1 MANRLRDNINS
12 QYIEAA
18 NALRGKQARRRIA
31 AYVESYD
38 DVYFWRTVL
47 SRFEDDKRYFEV
59 MLPSKAR
66 LTRGKKSVLMNFLTD
81 NRNAVNNSGGNSAE
95 AGNAPTDSSRLGR
108 DMIACVDADYDY
120 LLQGVTD
127 QSRRVIESPYVFH
140 TYVYA
145 IENYQCFAPSLHDV
159 CVAVTLNDH
168 MVFNIEE
175 YLREYSQAIF
185 PLFVW
190 SIWHYRRDCYK
201 EFTISDFCTVI
212 ETGNFTIQ
220 KAPEIL
226 QRVRRKVGT
235 RVAQLQ
241 REHPDAKESYLE
253 VKESLKQLGV
263 TADTTYL
270 YIQGHH
276 LFNNVVVPMLKKVC
290 SQLVNE
296 RQSEITRQSL
306 HSQQRHNELS
316 CYTKSIGDIE
326 STLKKNL
333 GYMLSDPFQRI
344 LADVAKIFP
353 ANNKTQNEEEKEEAV
368 W

>member
-1 MANRLRDNINS
+1 MRRLKDNVSSSYFEAANRL
-12 QYIEAA
+12 
-18 NALRGKQARRRIA
+18 KPKTARRRIV
-31 AYVESYD
+31 AYVEAYD
-38 DVYFWRTVL
+38 DVFFWRTVL
-47 SRFEDDKRYFEV
+47 SRFETPERYFEV
-59 MLPSKAR
+59 MLPSRVGK
-66 LTRGKKSVLMNFLTD
+66 LERGKKAAMMRLL
-81 NRNAVNNSGGNSAE
+81 SA
-95 AGNAPTDSSRLGR
+95 RVGR
-108 DMIACVDADYDY
+108 SMLACVDADYDF
-120 LLQGVTD
+120 LTQGASETSRQMLQN
-127 QSRRVIESPYVFH
+127 PYVLH
-140 TYVYA
+140 TYAYA
-145 IENYQCFAPSLHDV
+145 IENLQCYAPTLRDV

-353 ANNKTQNEEEKEEAV
+353 TANKAPDEVKDEAV